1 MEGWL
6 WKRQATQFKKRWFFL
21 QSGILCYQDPA
32 ISDHAIVCGQV
43 TSAVVRNRARY
54 ELTLYTD
61 QRAYEFRVEAEA
73 ELEAWIGACTRAAAK
88 WMEG

>member
-1 MEGWL
+1 MEGYL
-6 WKRQATQFKKRWFFL
+6 EAAGDAVQRWFFL

-43 TSAVVRNRARY
+43 TSAVVRNRPLQ
-54 ELTLYTD
+54 LTLYTD

>member
-1 MEGWL
+1 M
-6 WKRQATQFKKRWFFL
+6 
-21 QSGILCYQDPA
+21 
-32 ISDHAIVCGQV
+32 